1 MEEMQSE
8 RNELIRLQNLG
19 ILKRFLEDKYIPK
32 NLETCPSEMIEK
44 LRQTVA
50 QARAERA
57 VDCIIDSYASMV
69 AHLGLIEY
77 RHVEPLKKDLS
88 SRQFRDELIFNMSPY
103 MPFSPKNILSQLAFI
118 TARYSTQLCDLQNEQ
133 QVWQFI
139 EQLWRAS
146 LKTVATPSLSASANL
161 LI

>member
-1 MEEMQSE
+1 M
-8 RNELIRLQNLG
+8 RNELITLQDLG
-19 ILKRFLEDKYIPK
+19 ILKRLLKDKYIPK

-88 SRQFRDELIFNMSPY
+88 SRQFRDKLIFNMSPY
-103 MPFSPKNILSQLAFI
+103 MPFSLDNILFYLGFT
-118 TARYSTQLCDLQNEQ
+118 TARYSTQICDLQNM
-133 QVWQFI
+133 
-139 EQLWRAS
+139 EQLWQFLAQTWRAS
-146 LKTVATPSLSASANL
+146 SAASANSP
-161 LI
+161 I